1 MKYPTCFVDMA
12 FCALA
17 LIISAKYITL
27 NSNVSAQQE
36 TKLKFRPAGPN
47 AKNPRPDERGVYFK
61 GSLST
66 EECNREIA
74 RILLQYDSKLLHR
87 AAPNEDKPSRY
98 PKEHVAYIQA
108 PAERAK
114 QIAEDEAV
122 VSVTQ
127 VQAIPII
134 VPTSLSEEIEKATP
148 SSNV

>member
-1 MKYPTCFVDMA
+1 MKYPT
-12 FCALA
+12 
-17 LIISAKYITL
+17 
-27 NSNVSAQQE
+27 
-36 TKLKFRPAGPN
+36 R
-47 AKNPRPDERGVYFK
+47 
-61 GSLST
+61 
-66 EECNREIA
+66 
-74 RILLQYDSKLLHR
+74 YDAKLLHR

-148 SSNV
+148 SSNVEPFKGKRPNPNKKPPKSEQPDS